1 MAGTDLVVIGAGPG
15 GYVAAIRAA
24 QLGMKVVIA
33 EKDACGGTC
42 LNYGCIPTKALYKN
56 AQVMGYM
63 DHSREFGIEID
74 GYRLDMEQVQARK
87 NKIVKTLTGGVEYL
101 LKSNKVAIEKGC
113 AKIIKAGLVE
123 VTGKDGTVK
132 RLETKRI
139 LIASGSKS
147 SRLPIEGMDLEG
159 VITSKEALDMKTVPE
174 EIVIIGGGVIGIE
187 FAGIYQSFGAK
198 VTVVEFMPHIIPN
211 VDVEITARLKSLLE
225 KRGISIMTGSK
236 VEKIEKKGN
245 NLSVQVDA
253 GGKKQVLSC
262 GQVLVSTGR
271 EMDAD
276 GLNLD
281 GAGVRY
287 DRKGIKVDENYETNV
302 PGIYA
307 IGDVT
312 GRVMLAHVASEEGK
326 TAVERMAGENTEV
339 DYSLIPNSIFTFPD
353 VSSIGLSEE
362 QAKEQGIEYITS
374 KYQFSGN
381 GKALTMGDAEGD
393 CRKRQIQAVRGTYHR
408 PQCKR
413 FDCGGSY
420 CNERNVYGGGGSR
433 CHARAPHALRG
444 L

>member
-211 VDVEITARLKSLLE
+211 VDVEITSRLKSLLE

-262 GQVLVSTGR
+262 GQDLVSTGR

-312 GRVMLAHVASEEGK
+312 GRVMLAHVASEEGR

-339 DYSLIPNSIFTFPD
+339 DLSLIHI
-353 VSSIGLSEE
+353 
-362 QAKEQGIEYITS
+362 
-374 KYQFSGN
+374 
-381 GKALTMGDAEGD
+381 
-393 CRKRQIQAVRGTYHR
+393 
-408 PQCKR
+408 
-413 FDCGGSY
+413 
-420 CNERNVYGGGGSR
+420 
-433 CHARAPHALRG
+433 
-444 L
+444 